1 MFFFSM
7 VFLHS
12 GNVEKDCMEN
22 FVSHPML
29 QLAAVFCGEKKTIS
43 TSNIKAH
50 LKMYQLRDNFK
61 HSHTTIIL

>member
-12 GNVEKDCMEN
+12 GNIEKDCMEN

-29 QLAAVFCGEKKTIS
+29 QLAAIFCREKKTIS
-43 TSNIKAH
+43 MSNIKAH
-50 LKMYQLRDNFK
+50 LKIYQLRGNFK
-61 HSHTTIIL
+61 LSHTTIIL